1 MSRKSAQIRERTAA
15 GLSHCSEDQWTL
27 PVFTLVKE
35 GGLMNQGKL
44 SSAMA
49 MTNLRLNP
57 PHAEATPAEPKARSR
72 HAAITHDLYSYRR
85 YKHWMNSLRDSW
97 DRT

>member
-1 MSRKSAQIRERTAA
+1 
-15 GLSHCSEDQWTL
+15 
-27 PVFTLVKE
+27 
-35 GGLMNQGKL
+35 MNQGKL

-57 PHAEATPAEPKARSR
+57 PQPVDVPAEWKSRSR

-85 YKHWMNSLRDSW
+85 YRHWMNNLRASW
-97 DRT
+97 DEI